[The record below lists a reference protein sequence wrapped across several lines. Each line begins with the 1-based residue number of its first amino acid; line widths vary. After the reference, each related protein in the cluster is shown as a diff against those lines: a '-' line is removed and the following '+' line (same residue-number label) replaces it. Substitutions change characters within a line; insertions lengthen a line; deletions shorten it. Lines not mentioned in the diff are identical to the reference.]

1 MTRSRAP
8 HPNLNP
14 HPDPAIGAGG
24 CVHQGRPAYHYAP
37 RANWLSDPN
46 GLVWHQGLWH
56 LFYQYNPHNDDWGH
70 MSWGHATSSDL
81 AQWQEQPVALP
92 EDDAHMMFSGCAVID
107 AENCAGFGAG
117 AMLAFYTGAGRDA
130 GAYQSQCLA
139 VSQDAGQSFAKY
151 AGNPVLC
158 RRDPEFRD
166 PNIFWHAPSGRWIMV
181 TALSHENR
189 ALIHGSVDLKHWTEL
204 SAIGPIAWPGRV
216 WECPMLIELPV
227 EGSGGATRWAF
238 KVDLLFDA
246 QGSGAMVLV
255 GDFDGTRFVPDR
267 DADGVPDWHLADHG
281 RDFYAAVPW
290 HDPRDGQG
298 RPAWIGWMGNHAYQ
312 KHLPPRGWRGAM
324 SLPRR
329 LSLRRTDNGY
339 RLVQSVEQSVDALFE
354 PLSPVGATAKGLPTA
369 LRIDWPQPTGRLII
383 ASGTAQ
389 LIIDFDHAAHL
400 MRVQRG
406 GDMARK
412 VGPVFAQ
419 DIVAP
424 RPGEGAVQIWLDHA
438 SIEII
443 GDDGAFSLTAQH
455 VLPDAPLRLDMIG
468 VDTGNVRLSGL
479 RQ

>member
-1 MTRSRAP
+1 MTRSPAP
-8 HPNLNP
+8 LSV
-14 HPDPAIGAGG
+14 PDFATGTGSAA
-24 CVHQGRPAYHYAP
+24 VSGRPHYHYAP

-56 LFYQYNPHNDDWGH
+56 LFYQYNPFNDDWGH
-70 MSWGHATSSDL
+70 MSWGHATSADL
-81 AQWQEQPVALP
+81 AHWQEQPVALP

-117 AMLAFYTGAGRDA
+117 AMLAFYTGAGRA
-130 GAYQSQCLA
+130 PGAYQSQCLA
-139 VSQDAGQSFAKY
+139 ISHDAGQSFAKY

-166 PNIFWHAPSGRWIMV
+166 PNIFWHAPSRRWIMV
-181 TALSHENR
+181 TVMAHENR
-189 ALIHGSVDLKHWTEL
+189 ALIHGSVDLMHWTEL
-204 SAIGPIAWPGRV
+204 SAIGPIAWPGRI

-255 GDFDGTRFVPDR
+255 GDFDGTRFVPDT
-267 DADGVPDWHLADHG
+267 DADGAADWHLADHG

-290 HDPRDGQG
+290 HDPRDDEG
-298 RPAWIGWMGNHAYQ
+298 RPVWIGWMGNHGYQ

-329 LSLRRTDNGY
+329 LSLRRMADGY
-339 RLVQSVEQSVDALFE
+339 RLLQTVEPSVAALFAPVDAIAG
-354 PLSPVGATAKGLPTA
+354 PLPQA
-369 LRIDWPQPTGRLII
+369 LRIDCPEPKGQLVIKAG
-383 ASGTAQ
+383 GAQ
-389 LIIDFDHAAHL
+389 LIVDFDHKADL

-406 GDMARK
+406 GDAARK
-412 VGPVFAQ
+412 VGPLFAQ

-424 RPGEGAVQIWLDHA
+424 RPAGQAVQIWLDHA

-455 VLPDAPLRLDMIG
+455 VLPDAPVRLDMAGIDSG
-468 VDTGNVRLSGL
+468 KVRIATL
-479 RQ
+479 R